1 VIDKLN
7 SENRRLYFYYLFGCP
22 LNVPFVLLERKA
34 PCQTE
39 TEDYDN
45 IHSPLL
51 CITYNI
57 MKLLSNNE
65 EKIAWQYILQT
76 AEIAKQATC
85 ERSKCGSIIV
95 QSNEIIGLGFNSPPG
110 NLESQRRCSISKD
123 SYNQKVTDKTCCVH
137 AEQRAIMD
145 ALTRNPDR
153 LIKSRLYF
161 VRLDGDGEIVKA
173 GKPYCTI
180 CSKMA
185 LDVGIS
191 EFVLWQEE
199 GICVYDTEEYNNISY
214 EN

>member
-65 EKIAWQYILQT
+65 EKIA
-76 AEIAKQATC
+76 
-85 ERSKCGSIIV
+85 
-95 QSNEIIGLGFNSPPG
+95 
-110 NLESQRRCSISKD
+110 
-123 SYNQKVTDKTCCVH
+123 
-137 AEQRAIMD
+137 
-145 ALTRNPDR
+145 
-153 LIKSRLYF
+153 
-161 VRLDGDGEIVKA
+161 
-173 GKPYCTI
+173 
-180 CSKMA
+180 
-185 LDVGIS
+185 
-191 EFVLWQEE
+191 
-199 GICVYDTEEYNNISY
+199 
-214 EN
+214 